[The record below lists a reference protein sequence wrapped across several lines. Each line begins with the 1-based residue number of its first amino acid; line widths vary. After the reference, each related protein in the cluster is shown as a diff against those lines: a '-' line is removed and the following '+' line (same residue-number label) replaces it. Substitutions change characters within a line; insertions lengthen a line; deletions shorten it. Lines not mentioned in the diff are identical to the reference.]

1 MLQSMALKPLNTFPC
16 KLAVRYSLK
25 VSSLPFEPV
34 PINQYN
40 AQRSA
45 FNIKPIRTQGLVYN
59 PPAAVLAPQ
68 TKTPHAFLP
77 RNDPRLMIPPSRVYT
92 AKELENYP
100 IINRYDA
107 PAQRTYQ
114 VTPEIV
120 SELNKL
126 RQEDPKKWS
135 IRALSKK
142 FNLPPNKVNTF
153 TESLPKTKTDTKQ
166 SNSERVRR
174 SKLWLRGE
182 F

>member
-1 MLQSMALKPLNTFPC
+1 MTSKQLNTFLC
-16 KLAVRYSLK
+16 KIAVRHSLK
-25 VSSLPFEPV
+25 ISSLPFEPV
-34 PINQYN
+34 PNNQYN

-45 FNIKPIRTQGLVYN
+45 FNIKPKRTQGLVYN
-59 PPAAVLAPQ
+59 PPAAVLTPQ
-68 TKTPHAFLP
+68 SKTPHAFLP

-92 AKELENYP
+92 ATELENYP

-107 PAQRTYQ
+107 PAQRSYE

-120 SELNKL
+120 SELNSL
-126 RQEDPKKWS
+126 RQQDPEKWS

-142 FNLPPNKVNTF
+142 FNLAPNKVNTF
-153 TESLPKTKTDTKQ
+153 TESLPKTKSNITK
-166 SNSERVRR
+166 SNSDRVRR